1 MTDEDGQRTIS
12 KRQIAR
18 LIGGADYPAYVL
30 SESGQIVF
38 ANDALGKL
46 LQCDPDALIGWECG
60 VPRPDASD
68 ARRFANTL
76 PNGDRPDRAAILAR
90 WLGVFPNADPRLAGI
105 QRDRLPSPLV
115 APSVPAEPDGVIEAI
130 EVSWE
135 GALQPTS
142 SREHDATP
150 SKAGSHE
157 DWVRISI
164 PLDRGETP
172 LVLVF
177 LKPDRGDIE
186 GIRAG
191 WMASP
196 IKHASIERWMAA
208 PSLEDLWFLQGS
220 SAAATSMRNQIMVA
234 CGGHHSLCIHGVEGS
249 PAMLVANTIFR
260 ERIRSHASADAGR
273 TSRKT
278 ITIDCRLIDR
288 DLLQSLFDW
297 IDDESRHG
305 QVPAV
310 IVERIELLPPELWQP
325 LARKQQSGGWEVIA
339 TTQST
344 DLFPGSQDLSAWSQF
359 LAKLQSQSL
368 ELTPLSDRLG
378 DIESLIA
385 AWLERSP
392 ASEKKPKHWTW
403 TREFLEAMQAY
414 SWPGDCDELDR
425 AMRQACASSD
435 DGALRDS
442 HLPISLRT
450 FPSHIAREKILE
462 PVVLDELLEQF
473 EKELIQRAMQRFPR
487 NRTAAAKLLGIS
499 RARLLRRL
507 QQWGMESAESER
519 PAAQDEV
526 IFEEFDGTDDV
537 S

>member
-1 MTDEDGQRTIS
+1 MTEEDGQRTIS

-60 VPRPDASD
+60 VQRPDAPD
-68 ARRFANTL
+68 ARPFASGL
-76 PNGDRPDRAAILAR
+76 PNNDRPDRAAILAR
-90 WLGVFPNADPRLAGI
+90 WLGPFPNADPRLASI
-105 QRDRLPSPLV
+105 QRDRLPLPPS
-115 APSVPAEPDGVIEAI
+115 APSVPTEPTRAI
-130 EVSWE
+130 ESSWE
-135 GALQPTS
+135 AVLEPVSSDEHEALT
-142 SREHDATP
+142 

-164 PLDRGETP
+164 PLDRGEAP

-191 WMASP
+191 WTASP
-196 IKHASIERWMAA
+196 IKHAAIERWLAA
-208 PSLEDLWFLQGS
+208 PSLDDLWFPQGS
-220 SAAATSMRNQIMVA
+220 SAAATSMRNQMMVA
-234 CGGHHSLCIHGVEGS
+234 CSGHHSLCIRGVEGS

-260 ERIRSHASADAGR
+260 ARNRSQAPSDANR
-273 TSRKT
+273 ATRKT

-305 QVPAV
+305 QVPTV
-310 IVERIELLPPELWQP
+310 IVDRIELLPPELRQP
-325 LARKQQSGGWEVIA
+325 LARKQQSGGWQVIA
-339 TTQST
+339 TTRSA
-344 DLFPGSQDLSAWSQF
+344 DLFSSHQDLSAWSQF
-359 LAKLQSQSL
+359 LGKLQSQSL

-385 AWLERSP
+385 AWLGRCP
-392 ASEKKPKHWTW
+392 ASEKKPNHWTW

-414 SWPGDCDELDR
+414 SWPGDCDEFDG
-425 AMRQACASSD
+425 AMRHACECSEE
-435 DGALRDS
+435 GVLRDS

-450 FPSHIAREKILE
+450 FPSHMAREKRVE

-507 QQWGMESAESER
+507 QQWGMESVESER

-526 IFEEFDGTDDV
+526 IFEEFDGADDA

>member
-1 MTDEDGQRTIS
+1 MTEEDGQRTIS

-60 VPRPDASD
+60 VQRPDASD
-68 ARRFANTL
+68 ARRFANGL
-76 PNGDRPDRAAILAR
+76 PGNDRPDRAAVLGR
-90 WLGVFPNADPRLAGI
+90 WLSPFSNADPRLAGI
-105 QRDRLPSPLV
+105 QRDRLPLPLPT
-115 APSVPAEPDGVIEAI
+115 PSEPTEPNIAVDA
-130 EVSWE
+130 SWE
-135 GALQPTS
+135 AVLEPIS
-142 SREHDATP
+142 SDEYDAVT
-150 SKAGSHE
+150 SKARSHE

-191 WMASP
+191 WAASP
-196 IKHASIERWMAA
+196 IKHAAIERWLAA
-208 PSLEDLWFLQGS
+208 PSLDDLWFLQGS

-234 CGGHHSLCIHGVEGS
+234 CSGHHSLCTHGVEGS
-249 PAMLVANTIFR
+249 PAMVVANTIFR
-260 ERIRSHASADAGR
+260 ERSRSHASSDTAPAVR
-273 TSRKT
+273 RT

-288 DLLQSLFDW
+288 ELLQSLFDW

-305 QVPAV
+305 QVPTV
-310 IVERIELLPPELWQP
+310 IVDRIELLPPELRQP
-325 LARKQQSGGWEVIA
+325 LARKQQSGGWEIIA
-339 TTQST
+339 TTHSA
-344 DLFPGSQDLSAWSQF
+344 DLFASSQDLSAWSQF
-359 LAKLQSQSL
+359 LAKLRSQSL

-378 DIESLIA
+378 DTESLIA
-385 AWLERSP
+385 AWLERCP
-392 ASEKKPKHWTW
+392 ATEKKPNHWTW

-414 SWPGDCDELDR
+414 SWPGDCDEFDSS
-425 AMRQACASSD
+425 MRHACASSQ
-435 DGALRDS
+435 GSLLRDS

-450 FPSHIAREKILE
+450 FPSHMAREKLIE
-462 PVVLDELLEQF
+462 PVVLDDLLEQF
-473 EKELIQRAMQRFPR
+473 EKELIQRATQRFPR
-487 NRTAAAKLLGIS
+487 NRTAAAKLLGVS

-507 QQWGMESAESER
+507 QQWGMESTESER

-526 IFEEFDGTDDV
+526 IFEEFDGADEA